1 MRSLSPPRRARGS
14 PAADCALMGAHHPSP
29 LSMRPL
35 FVLALALVFAA
46 PASAQFAIGGQV
58 GDPTGLSLKFGQ
70 GAGSVILAVGWDL
83 DESVSAE
90 GHYLLRERR
99 LQGSRTA
106 SVFYGPGLFVRTG
119 GPTDDFGVS
128 LGVGLEAD
136 LVPEIEIYGLV
147 SPRLQLIED
156 TDFDLGAGLGLRFK
170 L

>member
-1 MRSLSPPRRARGS
+1 MRLSLLA
-14 PAADCALMGAHHPSP
+14 
-29 LSMRPL
+29 
-35 FVLALALVFAA
+35 ALAVLLAA
-46 PASAQFAIGGQV
+46 PASAQLAIGGQV

-70 GAGSVILAVGWDL
+70 GSGSFILAVGWDL
-83 DESVSAE
+83 DESISAE
-90 GHYLLRERR
+90 GHYLLRERP

-106 SVFYGPGLFVRTG
+106 TLFYGPGLFFRTG

-136 LVPEIEIYGLV
+136 LTPEIELYGLV

-156 TDFDLGAGLGLRFK
+156 TDFDLGAGLGLRLK

>member
-1 MRSLSPPRRARGS
+1 MRLSL
-14 PAADCALMGAHHPSP
+14 LT
-29 LSMRPL
+29 
-35 FVLALALVFAA
+35 ALAVLVAT
-46 PASAQFAIGGQV
+46 PASAQLAIGGQV

-70 GAGSVILAVGWDL
+70 GSGAVILAVGWDL

-90 GHYLLRERR
+90 GHYVLRERR

-136 LVPEIEIYGLV
+136 VTPEIEIYGLV
-147 SPRLQLIED
+147 SPRLRLIEE
-156 TDFDLGAGLGLRFK
+156 TDFDLGAGLGLR
-170 L
+170 LRL